1 MRQGPE
7 EHRLLTPGQ
16 AGLTLPSCSA
26 RASGSLPQAPAQQRP
41 GPRVHRSLLVSLGH
55 SSALPTSPS
64 SPGPIT
70 QRCQSAL
77 GFESLTTLLTAGHG
91 AWVPRV
97 ERAATSRTRP
107 VPIPEP
113 GPVHRA
119 TEPACFRDVPHPA
132 LQPVLSW
139 GCRISG
145 LKKASAPDK
154 EWHHCPHEQSP
165 PTRKGQA
172 LPSGGLRPSQPLTW
186 EPVRGWAPPGWRR
199 EGGARCLLW
208 AGTTPGTCPPG

>member
-1 MRQGPE
+1 MWGNSTCRKELQPPGKERGLVRQGPE

-16 AGLTLPSCSA
+16 ASLTLPSCSA

-41 GPRVHRSLLVSLGH
+41 GPRVYRSLLVSLGH

-64 SPGPIT
+64 SPEPFA

-97 ERAATSRTRP
+97 ERAATSRTQP

-113 GPVHRA
+113 GPVHTA
-119 TEPACFRDVPHPA
+119 TEPARFRNVHLTPPSS
-132 LQPVLSW
+132 L
-139 GCRISG
+139 C
-145 LKKASAPDK
+145 SAGAA
-154 EWHHCPHEQSP
+154 ES
-165 PTRKGQA
+165 QA
-172 LPSGGLRPSQPLTW
+172 
-186 EPVRGWAPPGWRR
+186 
-199 EGGARCLLW
+199 
-208 AGTTPGTCPPG
+208 